1 MEKYLDEWPF
11 ALKTFINA
19 CESVDVKRQRFLY
32 TDRNTDRWFNDL
44 LQSGLAI
51 ATAATSR

>member
-19 CESVDVKRQRFLY
+19 CESVDVKRFLY

>member
-11 ALKTFINA
+11 ALKTLINA
-19 CESVDVKRQRFLY
+19 CEIVDVKRQRFLY
-32 TDRNTDRWFNDL
+32 TDRNTVRWFNDL